1 MAVHTESQLRT
12 RRLVLCGFFAAL
24 MAVGAYIKIVIP
36 LGIWQVT
43 FSLQLFFALLSGMLL
58 GSGSGF
64 LSVAVY
70 LIIGLTGVP
79 IFAHGGGLTYIMK
92 PTFGFLIGFAA
103 AAYVS
108 GRVLELLGRRGL
120 ARLILAGALGELAY
134 YVCGLVYYFFM
145 FNYVLT
151 SGQTIGVAEL
161 MSVWFLSTVIPDFLL
176 AVLASVVAVRLTPRF
191 REIM

>member
-1 MAVHTESQLRT
+1 MAVHTESRLRT
-12 RRLVLCGFFAAL
+12 QRLVLCGFFAAL
-24 MAVGAYIKIVIP
+24 MAVGAFIKIVIP
-36 LGIWQVT
+36 LGICQVT
-43 FSLQLFFALLSGMLL
+43 LSLQLFFALLSGMLL
-58 GSGSGF
+58 GSGPGL

-108 GRVLELLGRRGL
+108 GRVLELLKRRSM
-120 ARLILAGALGELAY
+120 AWLILAGALGELAY
-134 YVCGLVYYFFM
+134 YVCGLVYYFLM

-161 MSVWFLSTVIPDFLL
+161 MSVWFLSTVLPDFLL
-176 AVLASVVAVRLTPRF
+176 VVLASVDAGRLTPRF